1 MDVHHSFLFSLAGVI
16 MCNINSALGIE
27 FNLLSFMGKLFKG
40 KLNRRAQR
48 WWWSRR
54 RSSHTHHAAQGWP
67 RHNRGGGEEH
77 DNKSK
82 NTFICC
88 GEWNGILF
96 KTHLKGDLIAV
107 EYRIFNSSSSI
118 PLQLSCPLQTHKTRN
133 INHSGW
139 VEVKWT
145 GLDWSG
151 KNIRL
156 CPSYK
161 DPVQVRKPL
170 IYSYQLNNL

>member
-1 MDVHHSFLFSLAGVI
+1 

-54 RSSHTHHAAQGWP
+54 RRSSHTHHAAQGYSLDTTEAEAKNMTTNP
-67 RHNRGGGEEH
+67 RILL
-77 DNKSK
+77 SVV
-82 NTFICC
+82 C

-118 PLQLSCPLQTHKTRN
+118 PLQLSCPLQTHKTRD

-156 CPSYK
+156 CPWYK
-161 DPVQVRKPL
+161 DPVQVRKLL